1 MSLNFLSQFSLQ
13 VRNDS
18 CCFLKQSYTKVM
30 AIFLC
35 NAYSTSIA
43 SASTSLFHY
52 LFYQL
57 VDLTQFF
64 G

>member
-30 AIFLC
+30 DDFFYAMLIQQVLHPLRLHC
-35 NAYSTSIA
+35 SITFF
-43 SASTSLFHY
+43 TSLSI
-52 LFYQL
+52 
-57 VDLTQFF
+57 
-64 G
+64 